1 MAANALG
8 LKMIKGFPNTPLSS
22 AKVWNICTYGDGW
35 AFFAAQ
41 DGMLQY
47 DGSSVLRFDLNNR
60 HPLRSVNLDS
70 VSGRLYAGG
79 INEFGYFEPPP
90 RHSLEY
96 VCLSDSVGNDRHIG
110 NIWGIY
116 SEDGKTT
123 AQGMPA
129 YWCMTPASAP
139 TFLST
144 PDASSIALLWRMACF
159 GFKTDKGLKF
169 LLGNRV
175 VDAPAR
181 NCLRGRVFEQS
192 FLTKAIFLL

>member
-1 MAANALG
+1 
-8 LKMIKGFPNTPLSS
+8 
-22 AKVWNICTYGDGW
+22 
-35 AFFAAQ
+35 
-41 DGMLQY
+41 MLQY

-79 INEFGYFEPPP
+79 INEFGYFEPSP

-123 AQGMPA
+123 AQGG
-129 YWCMTPASAP
+129 CRH
-139 TFLST
+139 
-144 PDASSIALLWRMACF
+144 I
-159 GFKTDKGLKF
+159 G
-169 LLGNRV
+169 V
-175 VDAPAR
+175 
-181 NCLRGRVFEQS
+181 
-192 FLTKAIFLL
+192 